1 MKQDFVVPLSRE
13 KTRLK
18 NRIKHS
24 PQSKVEKLRRRRNLM
39 LLLPDYFDM
48 RAAVGLTELLNI
60 SGATIA
66 KDIKW
71 LYEEGHL
78 EKPNRGYY
86 KKVSSATA
94 F

>member
-1 MKQDFVVPLSRE
+1 MEQDFVMPLSNE
-13 KTRLK
+13 KLRLK
-18 NRIKHS
+18 DRVKHS
-24 PQSKVEKLRRRRNLM
+24 PQSKVEKLRRRRNLF

-48 RAAVGLTELLNI
+48 RAAVGLTELLSI

-71 LYEEGHL
+71 LFEQGHL

-86 KKVSSATA
+86 KKISSSI
-94 F
+94 